1 MKFIPLLPLRQQNFS
16 LVRYMLRFYHKW
28 PTTIE
33 QCNLSGYGI
42 IKALQFGRIDRCTYT
57 LDYKYPFNAV
67 QAMAIALASLTQRL
81 K

>member
-1 MKFIPLLPLRQQNFS
+1 MNE
-16 LVRYMLRFYHKW
+16 Y
-28 PTTIE
+28 E
-33 QCNLSGYGI
+33 
-42 IKALQFGRIDRCTYT
+42 KALQFGRIDRCTYT

>member
-1 MKFIPLLPLRQQNFS
+1 MEHFLNQSFRVPPPLPPPPLNTSTGIETKLNQQ
-16 LVRYMLRFYHKW
+16 L
-28 PTTIE
+28 E
-33 QCNLSGYGI
+33 Q
-42 IKALQFGRIDRCTYT
+42 ALQFGRIDRCTYT